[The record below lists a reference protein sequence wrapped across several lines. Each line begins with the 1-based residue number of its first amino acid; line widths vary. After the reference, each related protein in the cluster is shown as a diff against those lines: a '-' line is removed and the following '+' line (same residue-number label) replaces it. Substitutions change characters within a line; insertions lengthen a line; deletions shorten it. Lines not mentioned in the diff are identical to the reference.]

1 MGFIADL
8 GLQEQNAATL
18 QCMRH
23 PCIPLV
29 MRPGSAYKDT
39 TCTCQCQENIYA
51 KKTQQQRHTACPRAS
66 LNTCMCQACKG
77 PRPSHRCS
85 PPAPGSMLSFQH
97 QVQARQS
104 CNLFVQFLGEQ
115 IHLILVCLGL
125 SPVLED
131 IELSEHL
138 VREGA
143 RHYEGG
149 VTCCTSQVAH

>member
-1 MGFIADL
+1 MQRKLSNKDIEHVLELRSIPVCVRLVRAPDL
-8 GLQEQNAATL
+8 HTDVVRLLLA
-18 QCMRH
+18 QCCHFSTKCR
-23 PCIPLV
+23 
-29 MRPGSAYKDT
+29 
-39 TCTCQCQENIYA
+39 
-51 KKTQQQRHTACPRAS
+51 
-66 LNTCMCQACKG
+66 
-77 PRPSHRCS
+77 
-85 PPAPGSMLSFQH
+85 
-97 QVQARQS
+97 QVQS

-149 VTCCTSQVAH
+149 VTCCTSQVAQAARC